1 MSDSR
6 YAASALYYLTLV
18 RVHPLYVSKHFLLG
32 PREHGEL
39 PFPFV
44 LYSAIHRPF
53 LSACSANRPLRSVP
67 RFWGVFQRER
77 GTFATLH
84 GDGAT
89 AAVFEVTPAK
99 QIPPA
104 FPTCFHRRLLCF
116 LFTTLVR
123 IPTFSPI
130 IMFYFACLMDSLKRS
145 LASLSLHRRPWCV
158 GITILFA

>member
-53 LSACSANRPLRSVP
+53 LSACSANRPSVP
-67 RFWGVFQRER
+67 YLVFGAFFSGNEGHSPRSTSMMAQQRRWFSKSHLQSRFLRHFRHVSIG
-77 GTFATLH
+77 GGCFAFCLRLLY
-84 GDGAT
+84 
-89 AAVFEVTPAK
+89 
-99 QIPPA
+99 A
-104 FPTCFHRRLLCF
+104 FRLSRRLSCF
-116 LFTTLVR
+116 ISRV
-123 IPTFSPI
+123 
-130 IMFYFACLMDSLKRS
+130 
-145 LASLSLHRRPWCV
+145 
-158 GITILFA
+158 